1 MGSWIAMLSD
11 LLFRLRALFR
21 RRTMEAEMDEEL
33 RSHFENHVE
42 KLVATGLSREEA
54 LRRARIEFGGY
65 EQLKEDCRD
74 ARGVNLIETVHQDVG
89 YALRMLRGSPGFA
102 TVAILTLALGIGAN
116 TAIFSVIDSV
126 LLRPLPYQNPAGLVM
141 VWENDSQHPNP
152 HNTVSPPDFL
162 DWQSRNSVFAEMSAL
177 FDQRVNLTGN
187 GLPQEVVIQDVSA
200 NFFSVLGVRPILG
213 PGFTAENGK
222 PGHDD
227 VLVLSYGFWKERFA
241 SDPGIIGK
249 PVVLNGHPQIVVGV
263 APQNFSWFIKDGSFT
278 GAKPQMWTPFIFPA
292 SFSDR
297 KGVGRFL
304 TVVARLKAGVTV
316 PQAQSEM
323 NTIAARIAE
332 EYPDFNGYWGANVV
346 SVRDQISGDLR
357 PALLI
362 LFGAVVFVLV
372 IACANVSSLLLA
384 RAAARE
390 REFAVRSA
398 IGASPWRIARQ
409 LLTESVLLALIGG
422 AIGVA
427 LAVGGTNLLL
437 AASPENLLDLR
448 SIPIDRR
455 VLAFASGATLL
466 AGLLFGFLPSY
477 ISAHSGISE
486 TLKEGGRGSSAGKRR
501 RFARSAFVVAQMCL
515 ALVLLAGSGLLIR
528 SFIRLVGVDPG
539 FDASHLLTFKV
550 SLPSSK
556 YGKDPA
562 CLAFFRQLL
571 ARISALSG
579 VRSVS
584 MNSFPPFS
592 GLGSATGVH
601 VLSQPERSLMDLP
614 EAAVRVIGK
623 DYFPTMQI
631 PLHSGRT
638 FNEQE
643 LTEDR
648 HVVIINQAFRDQYL
662 KGVNPL
668 GQKAVI
674 FMKSLQESQNT
685 PSEIIGVV
693 GDVRQMGLD
702 TPAEPTVY
710 WPHPE
715 LVISE
720 MTILVRT
727 ENDPLRL
734 VSAVRNEL
742 QQMDPELPMA
752 AISTMDQLLADSI
765 SRSRFTM
772 LLLGIFACIALVL
785 ASVGIYGVIAYSVT
799 QRTQEF
805 GIRMALGANHR
816 DVLRLVLGQG
826 TRLTLLGVGLGV
838 IAALIVTRLMATLL
852 YGITASDP
860 LTFTAV
866 ALLLALVAL
875 AACYIPARRATRVD
889 PIDALRY
896 Q

>member
-1 MGSWIAMLSD
+1 MFSD

-21 RRTMEAEMDEEL
+21 RDAMEAEMDEEL
-33 RSHFENHVE
+33 RSHFENQVE
-42 KLVATGLSREEA
+42 KLVASGLPREEA
-54 LRRARIEFGGY
+54 TRRARLGFGGY
-65 EQLKEDCRD
+65 EQLKEECRD
-74 ARGVNLIETVHQDVG
+74 ARGVSFVETLIQDLR
-89 YALRMLRGSPGFA
+89 YALRMLRNSPGFTA
-102 TVAILTLALGIGAN
+102 VAILTLALGVGAN

-126 LLRPLPYQNPAGLVM
+126 LLRPLPYQDPDGIVM

-177 FDQRVNLTGN
+177 FDQRVILTGN
-187 GLPQEVVIQDVSA
+187 GVPQEVVVQDVSA
-200 NFFSVLGVRPILG
+200 NFFSVLGVHPILG
-213 PGFTAENGK
+213 SGFTAENGK

-227 VLVLSYGFWKERFA
+227 VIVLSYGFWKERFA

-263 APQNFSWFIKDGSFT
+263 APQNFTWFIKDGSFT

-304 TVVARLKAGVTV
+304 TVVARLKPGATV
-316 PQAQSEM
+316 PQAQSQM

-332 EYPDFNGYWGANVV
+332 EYPDFNGYWGANGV
-346 SVRDQISGDLR
+346 SVCDQISGDLR

-362 LFGAVVFVLV
+362 LFGAVAFVLL

-384 RAAARE
+384 RAATRE
-390 REFAVRSA
+390 REIAVRTA
-398 IGASPWRIARQ
+398 IGASRWRIARQ

-422 AIGVA
+422 VIGMA
-427 LAVGGTNLLL
+427 LAIWGTNLLL
-437 AASPENLLDLR
+437 AASPENLLDLH
-448 SIPIDRR
+448 SIPIDWR
-455 VLAFASGATLL
+455 VLAFAGGSTLL
-466 AGLLFGFLPSY
+466 AGLLFGMLPSY

-486 TLKEGGRGSSAGKRR
+486 TLKEGGRGSSAGRQLSL
-501 RFARSAFVVAQMCL
+501 ARGAFVVAQISL

-528 SFIRLVGVDPG
+528 SFVRLVGVDPG

-556 YGKDPA
+556 YKTDA
-562 CLAFFRQLL
+562 ALLTFFRQLVTRVSHL
-571 ARISALSG
+571 PG
-579 VRSVS
+579 VRSAS

-614 EAAVRVIGK
+614 VAAVRIIGA
-623 DYFPTMQI
+623 DYFSTMQI
-631 PLHSGRT
+631 PLRAGRT

-643 LTEDR
+643 LTEER
-648 HVVIINQAFRDQYL
+648 HVVIINQAFADQYL

-674 FMKSLQESQNT
+674 YMKSLEESKNT
-685 PSEIIGVV
+685 ASEIIGVV

-715 LVISE
+715 LVMSE
-720 MTILVRT
+720 MTVVVRT
-727 ENDPLRL
+727 ENDPLTL

-742 QQMDPELPMA
+742 QQMDPEQPMA
-752 AISTMDQLLADSI
+752 AIATMDQLLSGSL

-772 LLLGIFACIALVL
+772 LVLGVFAALALVL
-785 ASVGIYGVIAYSVT
+785 ACVGIYGVIAYSVT
-799 QRTQEF
+799 QRIQEF
-805 GIRMALGANHR
+805 GIRMALGANRR
-816 DVLRLVLGQG
+816 DVFRLVLGQG
-826 TRLTLLGVGLGV
+826 TRLTLLGIGLGIV
-838 IAALIVTRLMATLL
+838 AALIVTRLMATLL
-852 YGITASDP
+852 YGISATDP
-860 LTFTAV
+860 LTFAAV

-889 PIDALRY
+889 PIVALRY
-896 Q
+896 E

>member
-1 MGSWIAMLSD
+1 MFSD
-11 LLFRLRALFR
+11 LMFRLRALFR
-21 RRTMEAEMDEEL
+21 REAVEAEMDEEL
-33 RSHFENHVE
+33 RSHFEKQVE
-42 KLVATGLSREEA
+42 KLVTSGLPREEA
-54 LRRARIEFGGY
+54 VRRARLEFGGH
-65 EQLKEDCRD
+65 EQLKEECRD
-74 ARGVNLIETVHQDVG
+74 ARGVSVIETLFQDVR
-89 YALRMLRGSPGFA
+89 YALRMLRKSPSFA
-102 TVAILTLALGIGAN
+102 AVAILTLALGIGAN
-116 TAIFSVIDSV
+116 TAIFSVLDSV
-126 LLRPLPYQNPAGLVM
+126 LLRPLPYKDPAGLVM
-141 VWENDSQHPNP
+141 VWENNSQHPNP

-162 DWQSRNSVFAEMSAL
+162 DWQSRNSSFAEMAAL
-177 FDQRVNLTGN
+177 FDERDNLTGN
-187 GLPQEVVIQDVSA
+187 GLPQEVIVQDVSA
-200 NFFSVLGVRPILG
+200 NFFSVLGVNPILG
-213 PGFTAENGK
+213 PGFRAENGQA
-222 PGHDD
+222 GHDK
-227 VLVLSYGFWKERFA
+227 VVILSYGFWKERFA
-241 SDPGIIGK
+241 GDSGIIGK
-249 PVVLNGHPQIVVGV
+249 TLVLDGHPQTVVGV
-263 APQNFSWFIKDGSFT
+263 APPDFTWFIKDGSFT
-278 GAKPQMWTPFIFPA
+278 GAKPQMWSPFVFPA

-297 KGVGRFL
+297 KGIGRFL
-304 TVVARLKAGVTV
+304 SVVARLKPGVTV
-316 PQAQSEM
+316 AQAQSQM
-323 NTIAARIAE
+323 STIAARIAE

-346 SVRDQISGDLR
+346 PVRDQISGELR

-362 LFGAVVFVLV
+362 LFGAVAFVLL

-384 RAAARE
+384 RASARE
-390 REFAVRSA
+390 REIAVRTA
-398 IGASPWRIARQ
+398 MGASPWRIASQ
-409 LLTESVLLALIGG
+409 LLTESAVLALIGG

-427 LAVGGTNLLL
+427 LAIWGTDLLL
-437 AASPENLLDLR
+437 AASPKNLLDLR
-448 SIPIDRR
+448 SIPLDWR
-455 VLAFASGATLL
+455 VLSFAAGATLI

-486 TLKEGGRGSSAGKRR
+486 TLKEGGRGSSAGKQK

-562 CLAFFRQLL
+562 RLAFFRQLL
-571 ARISALSG
+571 ARISRLPG
-579 VRSVS
+579 VRSAS

-614 EAAVRVIGK
+614 VAAVRVVGP
-623 DYFPTMQI
+623 DYFSTMQI
-631 PLHSGRT
+631 PLHAGRT
-638 FNEQE
+638 FREPE
-643 LTEDR
+643 LTEMR
-648 HVVIINQAFRDQYL
+648 HVVIINQAFADQYL
-662 KGVNPL
+662 HGVDPL

-674 FMKSLQESQNT
+674 YMKSLEESQNT

-715 LVISE
+715 LVMSG

-727 ENDPLRL
+727 VNDPLTL

-742 QQMDPELPMA
+742 QQMDPEQPMA
-752 AISTMDQLLADSI
+752 AIATMDQLLAGSL

-772 LLLGIFACIALVL
+772 LVLGVFAALALVL

-805 GIRMALGANHR
+805 GIRLALGASRR

-826 TRLTLLGVGLGV
+826 ARLALLGVGLGV

-852 YGITASDP
+852 YGISASDP
-860 LTFTAV
+860 VTFTAV
-866 ALLLALVAL
+866 ALLLAIVAL

-889 PIDALRY
+889 PIVALRY
-896 Q
+896 E

>member
-1 MGSWIAMLSD
+1 MLSD

-21 RRTMEAEMDEEL
+21 RGTMEAEMDEEL

-42 KLVATGLSREEA
+42 KLVASGLSREEA

-74 ARGVNLIETVHQDVG
+74 VRGVNLIETVHQDVG
-89 YALRMLRGSPGFA
+89 YALRMLRGSPGFTA
-102 TVAILTLALGIGAN
+102 VAILTLALGIGAN

-126 LLRPLPYQNPAGLVM
+126 LLRPLPYQNPAGIVM
-141 VWENDSQHPNP
+141 VWENNSQHPNP

-177 FDQRVNLTGN
+177 FDQRAILTGN
-187 GLPQEVVIQDVSA
+187 GVPEEVIVQDVSA

-263 APQNFSWFIKDGSFT
+263 APQNFTWFVKAGSFT

-304 TVVARLKAGVTV
+304 TVVARLKPGVTV
-316 PQAQSEM
+316 PPAQSEM
-323 NTIAARIAE
+323 NTIAARIAQ

-362 LFGAVVFVLV
+362 LFGAVAFVLL

-390 REFAVRSA
+390 REIAVRTA
-398 IGASPWRIARQ
+398 LGASPWRIARQ

-422 AIGVA
+422 TIGVG
-427 LAVGGTNLLL
+427 LAVWGTNLLL
-437 AASPENLLDLR
+437 VASPGNLLDLR
-448 SIPIDRR
+448 TIPIDWR
-455 VLAFASGATLL
+455 VLAFAAGATLL
-466 AGLLFGFLPSY
+466 AGLLFGVLPSY
-477 ISAHSGISE
+477 FSAHSGISE
-486 TLKEGGRGSSAGKRR
+486 ALKEGGRSSSAGKQR
-501 RFARSAFVVAQMCL
+501 RFARSAFVVAQVCL

-528 SFIRLVGVDPG
+528 SFIRLAGVDPG

-556 YGKDPA
+556 YRKDKEM
-562 CLAFFRQLL
+562 LAFFQQLL
-571 ARISALSG
+571 SRVSHLPG
-579 VRSVS
+579 VQSVS
-584 MNSFPPFS
+584 MNSFPPFC

-614 EAAVRVIGK
+614 VAAVRIVGR

-643 LTEDR
+643 LSEER
-648 HVVIINQAFRDQYL
+648 HVVVINQAFADQYL

-674 FMKSLQESQNT
+674 YMKSLEESKNT

-715 LVISE
+715 LVMSD
-720 MTILVRT
+720 MTVVVRT
-727 ENDPLRL
+727 KNDPLTL

-742 QQMDPELPMA
+742 QQMDPEQPMA
-752 AISTMDQLLADSI
+752 GIATMDQLLSGSL

-772 LLLGIFACIALVL
+772 LVLGVFAALALVL
-785 ASVGIYGVIAYSVT
+785 ACVGIYGVIAYSVT

-805 GIRMALGANHR
+805 GIRIALGANRR
-816 DVLRLVLGQG
+816 DVFRLVLGQG
-826 TRLTLLGVGLGV
+826 SRLALLGIGMGI

-852 YGITASDP
+852 YSISATDP
-860 LTFTAV
+860 LTFAAV

-875 AACYIPARRATRVD
+875 AACYIPARRAMRVD
-889 PIDALRY
+889 PIIALRY

>member
-1 MGSWIAMLSD
+1 
-11 LLFRLRALFR
+11 
-21 RRTMEAEMDEEL
+21 MDEEL
-33 RSHFENHVE
+33 RSHFENQVE
-42 KLVATGLSREEA
+42 KLVASGIPREQA
-54 LRRARIEFGGY
+54 VRRARLEFGGY
-65 EQLKEDCRD
+65 EQLKEECRD
-74 ARGVNLIETVHQDVG
+74 ARGVSLVETTIQDLR
-89 YALRMLRGSPGFA
+89 YALRMLRISPGFA
-102 TVAILTLALGIGAN
+102 AIAILTLALGIGAN
-116 TAIFSVIDSV
+116 TAIFSVVDSI
-126 LLRPLPYQNPAGLVM
+126 LLRPLPYNDPAGLVM
-141 VWENDSQHPNP
+141 VWENNSQHPAP

-177 FDQRVNLTGN
+177 FDQRANLIGN
-187 GLPQEVVIQDVSA
+187 GVPQEVVVQDVSA
-200 NFFSVLGVRPILG
+200 NFFSVLGVNPILG

-222 PGHDD
+222 KGHDD
-227 VLVLSYGFWKERFA
+227 VVILSYGFWKERFA
-241 SDPGIIGK
+241 GDPEIIGK
-249 PVVLNGHPQIVVGV
+249 PVVLNGHPLTVVGV
-263 APQNFSWFIKDGSFT
+263 APQDFTWFIKDGSFT

-297 KGVGRFL
+297 KDIGRFL
-304 TVVARLKAGVTV
+304 TVVARLKPGATV
-316 PQAQSEM
+316 PQAQSQM
-323 NTIAARIAE
+323 SSIAARIAE

-346 SVRDQISGDLR
+346 SVRDQVSGDLR

-362 LFGAVVFVLV
+362 LFGAVAFVLL
-372 IACANVSSLLLA
+372 IACANVSSLLLS

-390 REFAVRSA
+390 REIAVRTA
-398 IGASPWRIARQ
+398 LGASPWRVARQ

-422 AIGVA
+422 AIGLA
-427 LAVGGTNLLL
+427 LAVWGTNLLL
-437 AASPENLLDLR
+437 AASPKNLLGMG
-448 SIPIDRR
+448 SIPIDWR
-455 VLAFASGATLL
+455 VLAFAAGSTLF

-486 TLKEGGRGSSAGKRR
+486 ALKEGGRGSSTGKQRS
-501 RFARSAFVVAQMCL
+501 FARGAFVVMQMCL

-528 SFIRLVGVDPG
+528 SFVRLVGVDPG

-562 CLAFFRQLL
+562 CLAFFRQFL
-571 ARISALSG
+571 AKISVLPG

-601 VLSQPERSLMDLP
+601 LLNQPERSLMDLP
-614 EAAVRVIGK
+614 VAAVRVIGP

-643 LTEDR
+643 LTEER
-648 HVVIINQAFRDQYL
+648 HVVIINQAFADQYL

-674 FMKSLQESQNT
+674 YMKSLEESKNK

-715 LVISE
+715 LVMSE
-720 MTILVRT
+720 MTIVVRT
-727 ENDPLRL
+727 TNDPLAL
-734 VSAVRNEL
+734 VPAMRTEL
-742 QQMDPELPMA
+742 RQMDAELPMA
-752 AISTMDQLLADSI
+752 AIATMDQLLSGSV

-772 LLLGIFACIALVL
+772 LVLGVFAALALVL
-785 ASVGIYGVIAYSVT
+785 ASIGIYGVIAYSVT

-805 GIRMALGANHR
+805 GIRMALGANRR
-816 DVLRLVLGQG
+816 DVFRLVLGQG
-826 TRLTLLGVGLGV
+826 TRLTLLGIGFG
-838 IAALIVTRLMATLL
+838 IAAALIVTRLMATLL
-852 YGITASDP
+852 YGISATDP

-889 PIDALRY
+889 PIVALRY
-896 Q
+896 E